1 MSTTITV
8 RDIDPEDKSWLKR
21 EAHSAGISMSEC
33 VRRLIREKRE
43 QSVQMSPPS
52 EVFRKYF
59 GPENGID
66 LPLNERFGYQP
77 VFSPNETNR

>member
-1 MSTTITV
+1 MTV

-21 EAHSAGISMSEC
+21 EAHSAGISMEEF

-43 QSVQMSPPS
+43 QSEQMSPPS
-52 EVFRKYF
+52 AVFRKYF
-59 GPENGID
+59 GPKNGID

-77 VFSPNETNR
+77 VFSPNETNK

>member
-21 EAHSAGISMSEC
+21 EANLAGISMSEF
-33 VRRLIREKRE
+33 VRRLIREKLE
-43 QSVQMSPPS
+43 QSELMSRPS

-77 VFSPNETNR
+77 VFSPNETRK